1 MGKLVDRETGIQ
13 GGNIIYDC
21 ASGNVE
27 VFSDEGA
34 LALTAASGV
43 ICFDDENTS
52 GFINFTETSG
62 DSDLITVNGKKS
74 IVGLLNEVPKFWV
87 SDNDTTADYA
97 ENKIVGCDTSGITV
111 QVLNEGGNE
120 QLQICV
126 NASALAETITPFI
139 EHNEL
144 GGLQGG
150 QAGEY
155 YHLTAQ
161 QLIDL
166 TSGLSADD
174 QHFHNASAIQVD
186 GSCFDI
192 ISGTGDLEGVLCNID
207 ELLKTRNTL
216 LVNFD
221 IAGSVRNGNTRLCLD
236 DDVATVRFRHNKLG
250 VLATTA
256 RIPENYVAGSD
267 LTATIKW
274 YSEGADTNDVVWDLC
289 YKSLAPGEVNTGGAT
304 CVQQVVAEP
313 GVAKE
318 LVETTFTIPAA
329 AVALGDVLTLTV
341 KRRGDLGTDTSDEL
355 SSLVELSLDY

>member
-1 MGKLVDRETGIQ
+1 MSKLVDRETGIQ

-34 LALTAASGV
+34 LALTAASGT
-43 ICFDDENTS
+43 IFFDDENTS
-52 GFINFTETSG
+52 GFIPFTEVSG
-62 DSDLITVNGKKS
+62 DSDIITVNGKKS
-74 IVGLLNEVPKFWV
+74 IVGLLNQVPKFWV
-87 SDNDTTADYA
+87 SDNDTTADFA
-97 ENKIVGCDTSGITV
+97 ENKIVGCPTSGITV
-111 QVLNEGGNE
+111 EVINEGGNE
-120 QLQICV
+120 QLRVCV
-126 NASALAETITPFI
+126 NASALADTITPFI
-139 EHNEL
+139 QHNDL

-150 QAGEY
+150 VSGEY

-192 ISGTGDLEGVLCNID
+192 VSATGDLESVLCNID

-216 LVNFD
+216 LVNYD
-221 IAGSVRNGNTRLCLD
+221 VAGSVRNGNTRLCLD
-236 DDVATVRFRHNKLG
+236 DDVATVRFRHNRLG
-250 VLATTA
+250 VAAFTN
-256 RIPENYVAGSD
+256 RIPENYIAGSD

-274 YSEGADTNDVVWDLC
+274 YSLGADTNNVVWDVC
-289 YKSLAPGEVNTGGAT
+289 YKSLAAGESNTGAAT

-329 AVALGDVLTLTV
+329 AVALGDVLTLAV

-355 SSLVELSLDY
+355 SALVEVSLDY